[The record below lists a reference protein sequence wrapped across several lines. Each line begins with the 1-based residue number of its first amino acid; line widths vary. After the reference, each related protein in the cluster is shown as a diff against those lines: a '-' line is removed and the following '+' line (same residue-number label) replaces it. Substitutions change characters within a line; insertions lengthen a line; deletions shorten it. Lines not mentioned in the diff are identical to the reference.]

1 MEKGNEDILKK
12 TPGND
17 EDEEKKRRKKKKK
30 DDKKKKKKK
39 KKKGDEDDSED
50 EEKSDEEKKKDGKEK
65 QDIICDNYVML
76 MEMGKGAF
84 GQIYLTYNI
93 QDQEEVATKK
103 EIKKIG
109 KTTAP
114 QLKMEFIIYKTLLHI
129 VTPAQNDF
137 QIDFSGKV
145 RIPQEEVQGVP
156 KFYGYGE
163 CTEYHYLIMQLLGP
177 NLVELF
183 NFCGNRKFTISTVC
197 MVAIQML
204 NRIEYFHKNHYVHR
218 DIKPENFVIGC
229 GEKSNII
236 YLIDFG
242 LCKKYKD
249 PKTHQ
254 HIPYREGRLLTGTA
268 RYVSINTHLGIEQS
282 RRDDLESIGYV
293 LVFFLK
299 GSLPWQGLKTN
310 IDKYNKIMEKKL
322 QIPTEILCYGLPD
335 ELAYYLNYCKS
346 LRFEDRPDYDYL
358 RGLFVKLLYSC
369 INVYSLQK
377 EHMKFDW
384 CFEDPN
390 TIWALYNRKKLPQ
403 KKKDQNVSAS
413 NDKGDKNDET
423 PGNSNITPG
432 ETKPKEITSKDL
444 QNLMNNIEGYN
455 LQNNPTFNNF
465 DEVLLDNNNP
475 EYNDQ
480 PNENVIVEAPIDLAN
495 QEDIYPG
502 VNKDDYHL
510 GGNTPEGNFEKTN
523 ENNPDYANVS
533 EFDNISHNMTKEEN
547 LTVGNIKTES
557 NNNLNADNISVKSD
571 ETVVMEAN
579 PSLTNLTKMSDKEM
593 AELHKDAGQED
604 IDIYVNRLIIKSKRK
619 SKSNVKRG
627 SKDSTNIEDPKFGS
641 GANNN
646 ANNILSTSAN
656 NPILSEKKDSY
667 AVEANSQKFNSKV
680 VEDTN
685 IDVKPNNKNFIN
697 INQFINDH
705 SESGESSKNV
715 TKYNSK
721 TSTSGVVNANPSG
734 VTNYSSKKEEAN
746 SVNTANS
753 ANNTQANPQSRKNSQ
768 SPNRGMKSFERQS
781 TAIITNSKKEEVKL
795 QRQAS
800 INNVESKSKMKNDP
814 KQGGDLAQQIEAS
827 AKKQPNVN
835 KVFQEPEPN
844 NSMLIGSGPK
854 ANNTALTFKATDEEK
869 KDLKSPTKPPVS
881 IEQSIQQ
888 KGGKKD
894 GTPVKDSSQN
904 IININSN
911 SSKLAVESSN
921 KNLQTQKS
929 IEKNI
934 IEKTNERSQERRK
947 TKLESVAKHA
957 PSNIKLNK
965 DNMIKISNEP
975 IQKYY
980 SIMGDLGHGSYG
992 SVKKVKHKQ
1001 LGEERAMKIVQKKS
1015 ESSQNEIEILK
1026 KISHPNIIS
1035 IYEIFEDSKNY
1046 YIMTELMSGGEL
1058 FEVITN
1064 QGSFSEVDAAKII
1077 KQILN
1082 SVNYLH
1088 NKNIVHRDLKPEN
1101 ILMNNKSTVK
1111 DQNYDIKII
1120 DFGTAKQFERNQK
1133 LSKFIG
1139 TSYYIAPEVL
1149 AECYDEKCDVWSC
1162 GVILYILLCGYPP
1175 FNGASNIDIYH
1186 AIKYNAP
1193 NFSGEEW
1200 RYVHK
1205 DAIDLIKN
1213 MLNKN
1218 PLKRY
1223 SCEQV
1228 LNHKWFRNMEE
1239 EAQNMKNSKKNS
1251 SAIQTGMNAI
1261 NKMKDFV
1268 VQNKLKQ
1275 AVLQYICTQFN
1286 LKEEEENMRDLFSQ
1300 FDTHKKGVINIADFT
1315 QILIRLFGE
1324 NDGKAN
1330 AEQIFNNIDLDGS
1343 GEISYN
1349 EFITALIEGKNL
1361 VTNDRLQKAF
1371 KMLDRD
1377 GSGSISLEE
1386 IRHVFGGE
1394 ESKWRRI
1401 VNEVDLNG
1409 DGEIDFAEFKKM
1421 MKGIEQNEVNI

>member
-1 MEKGNEDILKK
+1 MEKGNEDIQKK
-12 TPGND
+12 TPG
-17 EDEEKKRRKKKKK
+17 DEEEDLKKKKK
-30 DDKKKKKKK
+30 KNDKKKKKKK
-39 KKKGDEDDSED
+39 KKGEEDESED
-50 EEKSDEEKKKDGKEK
+50 EENNEEEKKKVKKEK

-84 GQIYLTYNI
+84 GQIFLTYNI

-103 EIKKIG
+103 EVKKAG
-109 KTTAP
+109 KNSAP
-114 QLKMEFIIYKTLLHI
+114 QLRMEFIIYKALLHI
-129 VTPAQNDF
+129 VTPAQNEFQVDF
-137 QIDFSGKV
+137 TGKARV
-145 RIPQEEVQGVP
+145 AQEEVQGVP

-163 CTEYHYLIMQLLGP
+163 CAEYHYLIMQLLGP

-183 NFCGNRKFTISTVC
+183 NFCGNRKFTVSTVC

-218 DIKPENFVIGC
+218 DIKPENFVIGS

-242 LCKKYKD
+242 LCKRYKD

-369 INVYSLQK
+369 INFYTLQK

-390 TIWALYNRKKLPQ
+390 TIWSLYNKKKLPQ
-403 KKKDQNVSAS
+403 KKKDQTPSGFHEKDN
-413 NDKGDKNDET
+413 KNEET
-423 PGNSNITPG
+423 PGGSNITPG
-432 ETKPKEITSKDL
+432 ESKAKEMTSKDL
-444 QNLMNNIEGYN
+444 QNMMNNIEGFN

-465 DEVLLDNNNP
+465 NEDLLDNNN
-475 EYNDQ
+475 
-480 PNENVIVEAPIDLAN
+480 PNENVIVEAPIDYAN
-495 QEDIYPG
+495 HEDLYPG
-502 VNKDDYHL
+502 VNKNDYHL

-533 EFDNISHNMTKEEN
+533 QFENISQIQIREEN
-547 LTVGNIKTES
+547 ITVTNLKAENNI
-557 NNNLNADNISVKSD
+557 NLNSDNVSVKSND
-571 ETVVMEAN
+571 TVVMEAN
-579 PSLTNLTKMSDKEM
+579 PSLTNLTKISDKEIVDM
-593 AELHKDAGQED
+593 HKDAGQED

-619 SKSNVKRG
+619 SQNLAKKG

-641 GANNN
+641 GANSNSNN

-656 NPILSEKKDSY
+656 NQILSDKKDSY
-667 AVEANSQKFNSKV
+667 SVEANSQKYNSKV
-680 VEDTN
+680 IEDN
-685 IDVKPNNKNFIN
+685 VDVKPNNKNFIN
-697 INQFINDH
+697 INQYINDH
-705 SESGESSKNV
+705 SESESSKNLP
-715 TKYNSK
+715 TYNSK
-721 TSTSGVVNANPSG
+721 TSTNGVVNANQGNHSG
-734 VTNYSSKKEEAN
+734 QNNTNSNVATKKEEGVSINTTNLSSN
-746 SVNTANS
+746 S
-753 ANNTQANPQSRKNSQ
+753 QANPQSRKNSQ
-768 SPNRGMKSFERQS
+768 SPNSKKTFERQS
-781 TAIITNSKKEEVKL
+781 TAIISNTKKEEVKF

-800 INNVESKSKMKNDP
+800 INVNKNKKNDE
-814 KQGGDLAQQIEAS
+814 KQGSDISGQIEAS
-827 AKKQPNVN
+827 SKKQENTKKIVEESDPTSNLLMGGGA
-835 KVFQEPEPN
+835 KPH
-844 NSMLIGSGPK
+844 
-854 ANNTALTFKATDEEK
+854 NTALTFKATDEK
-869 KDLKSPTKPPVS
+869 DRDLKSPTKPSS

-888 KGGKKD
+888 KGGN
-894 GTPVKDSSQN
+894 KDSSPIKESSKN
-904 IININSN
+904 MININSN
-911 SSKLAVESSN
+911 SSKLAVENN
-921 KNLQTQKS
+921 KNLQSQKS
-929 IEKNI
+929 LEKNI
-934 IEKTNERSQERRK
+934 IEKNNERSEERRK
-947 TKLESVAKHA
+947 TKLETVAKNN
-957 PSNIKLNK
+957 SENNNIKLNK

-1064 QGSFSEVDAAKII
+1064 QGSFSEIDAAKII

-1082 SVNYLH
+1082 SINYLH

-1101 ILMNNKSTVK
+1101 ILMNNKSTIK

-1223 SCEQV
+1223 SCEQT

-1239 EAQNMKNSKKNS
+1239 EAQSMKNNKKNS

-1261 NKMKDFV
+1261 HKMKDFV

-1286 LKEEEENMRDLFSQ
+1286 LKEEEEHMRDLFSQ
-1300 FDTHKKGVINIADFT
+1300 FDTHKKGVINISDFT

-1377 GSGSISLEE
+1377 NSGSISIEE

-1394 ESKWRRI
+1394 ESKWRKI
-1401 VNEVDLNG
+1401 VSEVDING
-1409 DGEIDFAEFKKM
+1409 NGEIDFTEFQKM